1 MKKVKTERKI
11 ETKTRKREKKSFEKS
26 TPKRFRR
33 LQKHAGINK

>member
-11 ETKTRKREKKSFEKS
+11 EKKKQKKRKKSFEKS